1 VAQAT
6 PYDAASA
13 RSGTRSRGAD
23 FVSLTKPRLNSL
35 VLVTSAAAY
44 FLGDGHLLPWS
55 SLVHTLVGT
64 GLVAGGASA
73 LNQHW
78 ERDSDRLMR
87 RTRLRPLPDARLHPQ
102 DAFWFGVA
110 LSAVGLAQLTLA
122 VNGLAAAVAALT
134 LVSYVWLYTPLK
146 PRTSFSTIVGAI
158 PGALPAVLGWAA
170 ATNSLSAG
178 GWVLFGIVFMWQM
191 PHFLAI
197 AWLFRDDYAN
207 AGFPLLPVIEP
218 DGRSTGRQ
226 TVLYAAGLVP
236 VSLLPMAVGM
246 ASAYYVAGA
255 IALGAILV
263 VLSLEFAASRSMSSA
278 RRLFYGTILY
288 LPLLWIVLLADHF
301 RNVVP

>member
-1 VAQAT
+1 VAQAA
-6 PYDAASA
+6 PYHAASA
-13 RSGTRSRGAD
+13 HTAARSRGAD

-35 VLVTSAAAY
+35 VLVTSATAY
-44 FLGDGHLLPWS
+44 FLADGHLLPWS
-55 SLVHTLVGT
+55 TLFHTLMGT
-64 GLVAGGASA
+64 ALVAGGASA

-78 ERDSDRLMR
+78 ERDTDRLMR

-102 DAFWFGVA
+102 DALWFGIA
-110 LSAVGLAQLTLA
+110 LSAAGLAQLTLG
-122 VNGLAAAVAALT
+122 VNLVAAAVAALT
-134 LVSYVWLYTPLK
+134 LLSYVLLYTPLK
-146 PRTSFSTIVGAI
+146 LKTSLSTVVGAV

-170 ATNSLSAG
+170 ATSSVSAG
-178 GWVLFGIVFMWQM
+178 GWILFGIVFMWQM

-197 AWLFRDDYAN
+197 AWLFREDYAN

-226 TVLYAAGLVP
+226 TVLYAAGLLP

-246 ASAYYVAGA
+246 ASAYYVVGA
-255 IALGAILV
+255 ITLGAVLM
-263 VLSLEFAASRSMSSA
+263 VLSLEFAASRSMPAA

-301 RNVVP
+301 RNVAQ